1 MVLGSVSVI
10 ILLLFPIAII
20 ALVVWATR
28 RGGIA
33 FDVRQTYFYLVAL
46 VTLLSAVFSAF
57 LIAGGVF
64 TVAFSNSPMPPN
76 SYIWQQSAGALGMLL
91 VAMPVW
97 WLHWRDAR
105 RRALATKR
113 LLALRIYLYA
123 ITVIALVTAVIVG
136 GIAVSEIIK
145 ALFGLVDF
153 SSVESAR
160 MFWRDELTAVV
171 NLLTALLV
179 WFYHW
184 RTVERVPANEDS
196 KGSHP

>member
-20 ALVVWATR
+20 GVVVWAAR
-28 RGGIA
+28 RGSIA

-46 VTLLSAVFSAF
+46 VTLSSAVFSAF
-57 LIAGGVF
+57 LVASGAF
-64 TVAFSNSPMPPN
+64 TVAFSNSPMPPD
-76 SYIWQQSAGALGMLL
+76 SSIWQQIAGALGMLL

-123 ITVIALVTAVIVG
+123 VTVTALVTAVIVG

-153 SSVESAR
+153 SSADSAR
-160 MFWRDELTAVV
+160 MFWKDELTAVV

-184 RTVERVPANEDS
+184 RTVERVPANEDLE
-196 KGSHP
+196 GSHP

>member
-1 MVLGSVSVI
+1 
-10 ILLLFPIAII
+10 
-20 ALVVWATR
+20 
-28 RGGIA
+28 
-33 FDVRQTYFYLVAL
+33 
-46 VTLLSAVFSAF
+46 
-57 LIAGGVF
+57 
-64 TVAFSNSPMPPN
+64 
-76 SYIWQQSAGALGMLL
+76 MLL

-113 LLALRIYLYA
+113 LLTLRIYLYA

-196 KGSHP
+196 EGSHP